1 MGGALLQDVIQLG
14 QGVGWNHY
22 GLTWFTDASILC
34 FKMFY
39 KQSISLFKFL
49 LLLISLPNK
58 NKCYNFSFIS
68 IISPPYFN
76 RCNFSWKFLQ
86 ILLSELGGG
95 SCIHPRST
103 YLNLSNASFA
113 INLGPTHPYEQGW
126 KTSGP
131 FPSVKHLYTVGS
143 GHGRRSSSSSELRLV
158 LVFGCIPPPTTT
170 LHPPTHQD

>member
-1 MGGALLQDVIQLG
+1 
-14 QGVGWNHY
+14 
-22 GLTWFTDASILC
+22 
-34 FKMFY
+34 MFY
-39 KQSISLFKFL
+39 KQPISLFKFL
-49 LLLISLPNK
+49 LLLISLP

-86 ILLSELGGG
+86 ILSSELGGG
-95 SCIHPRST
+95 SCIHPRWT
-103 YLNLSNASFA
+103 YLNLLNSSLA

-143 GHGRRSSSSSELRLV
+143 GLGRRSSSSCELQLV
-158 LVFGCIPPPTTT
+158 SVFGCIPPSI
-170 LHPPTHQD
+170 HPPTITLRTFLKVLNLRNSNLRSARNNLHMQCNGLSDTEQPALL